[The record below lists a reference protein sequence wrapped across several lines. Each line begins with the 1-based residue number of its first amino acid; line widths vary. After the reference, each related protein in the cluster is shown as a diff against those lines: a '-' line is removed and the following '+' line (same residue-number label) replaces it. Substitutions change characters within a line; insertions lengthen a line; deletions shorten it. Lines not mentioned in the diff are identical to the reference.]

1 MSVSIAID
9 LNELGKLAHF
19 SKAVWAKAKNPRPLL
34 RQIGAIGETQTAER
48 FETGTAPDG
57 SKWPKSLRV
66 QMNQGG
72 QTLVDSRR
80 LLSSITHFSDANS
93 AMWGTNV
100 KYAGGH
106 NTGAII
112 RPRKA
117 KRLKF
122 RIPGIGFRSVLQV
135 VLPKREFMGINDDN
149 ALEFGQAINN
159 YLFGAA
165 R

>member
-1 MSVSIAID
+1 MALSFSID
-9 LNELGKLAHF
+9 LDELARLAGF
-19 SKAVWAKAKNPRPLL
+19 SKKVLEKTQNKRPLM
-34 RQIGAIGETQTAER
+34 RQLGAIGETQTAER

-80 LLSSITHFSDANS
+80 LLSSITHFSDSTS

-100 KYAGGH
+100 KYAGAH
-106 NTGAII
+106 NFGAII

-122 RIPGIGFRSVLQV
+122 FIPGIGFRSPLQV